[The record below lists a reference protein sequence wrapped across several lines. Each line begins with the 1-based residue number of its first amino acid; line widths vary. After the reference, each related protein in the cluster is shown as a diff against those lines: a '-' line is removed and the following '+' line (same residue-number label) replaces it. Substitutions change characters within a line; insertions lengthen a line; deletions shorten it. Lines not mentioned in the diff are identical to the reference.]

1 MTPILPSMDI
11 LGLPGPTWLLRS
23 LMALTLGLHWF
34 FLAGTLGGLVVLL
47 LARRRP
53 SDDEAARLI
62 ESSLAPHLPFSLA
75 LALTMG
81 VAPLLFVQVLYGHV
95 FYPATI
101 LQALPWLGLIPL
113 VIAVFYLLYLTWWR
127 PGLPG
132 SRQATGVPLAALGL
146 LVVAASV
153 LAAVATLAQSPGAW
167 LAVAARRGVGL
178 AMYHGDPTFG
188 ARLLM
193 ALSGMI
199 GLGGV
204 LAGLAVLLHGAGPD
218 DARREALHRVLATA
232 LPALAVH
239 AASGLLVLAR
249 LPAEH
254 RAALLA
260 SADALAV
267 GAAGLAAV
275 GTLALLTA
283 VRRAP
288 GAGSLAAVAGLGLTA
303 LVLEAHVR
311 DLVRVLALGGAW
323 DEAGA
328 VVNAQTGPFVL
339 WVVVVVAGLGVVGWL
354 VRLALREG

>member
-1 MTPILPSMDI
+1 MTPILPSMDM

-34 FLAGTLGGLVVLL
+34 FLAGTVGGLVLL
-47 LARRRP
+47 LMARRRP
-53 SDDEAARLI
+53 EGDEAAGLI
-62 ESSLAPHLPFSLA
+62 ESSLAPHLPFFLA
-75 LALTMG
+75 LAMTMG

-113 VIAVFYLLYLTWWR
+113 MVAVFYLLYLTLWR
-127 PGLPG
+127 PGPTG
-132 SRQATGVPLAALGL
+132 SRLRVGVPAAALGL
-146 LVVAASV
+146 LVVAASI

-193 ALSGMI
+193 SLSGMV

-204 LAGLAVLLHGAGPD
+204 LAGLTILLHGAGPD
-218 DARREALHRVLATA
+218 DVRREALRRVLGTA
-232 LPALAVH
+232 LPALVVH
-239 AASGLLVLAR
+239 AAAGLLVLAR
-249 LPAEH
+249 IPVEQ
-254 RAALLA
+254 REALLA
-260 SADALAV
+260 SPDALAL
-267 GAAGLAAV
+267 GGAGLAAV

-288 GAGSLAAVAGLGLTA
+288 TPGSLAAVAGLGLTA
-303 LVLEAHVR
+303 LALEAHVR

-323 DEAGA
+323 DEAGV

-339 WVVVVVAGLGVVGWL
+339 WVVVLVGGLGVLGWL
-354 VRLALREG
+354 VRLALRGD